1 MPRFGTEAVPK
12 KFPEKRAEQKYEKKA
27 KKKESRKRKSEAPA
41 EVTLELHADATGDK
55 DPMLLV
61 SFPQGG
67 VVFEGLE
74 LSYEK
79 VNGWK
84 VELRGETDELDIS
97 GSNANSAE
105 AAAYYRAKGKAPP
118 PNLDTSLWAVGV
130 YEPGSDTMSLH
141 AVAHVFPLRST
152 VKVLLCHRRTRGH

>member
-1 MPRFGTEAVPK
+1 MSQLGSPSPSK
-12 KFPEKRAEQKYEKKA
+12 KKSKSSADDRGE
-27 KKKESRKRKSEAPA
+27 KKESRKRKSEVPA
-41 EVTLELHADATGDK
+41 EVTLELHADMDGEK
-55 DPMLLV
+55 DPLLLA

-67 VVFEGLE
+67 VVLDGLN

-84 VELRGETDELDIS
+84 VELRGETEELDIV

-105 AAAYYRAKGKAPP
+105 VSAYFKAKNKASPP
-118 PNLDTSLWAVGV
+118 DLDTSHWAVGV

-152 VKVLLCHRRTRGH
+152 VKVCVTVHWCGIS